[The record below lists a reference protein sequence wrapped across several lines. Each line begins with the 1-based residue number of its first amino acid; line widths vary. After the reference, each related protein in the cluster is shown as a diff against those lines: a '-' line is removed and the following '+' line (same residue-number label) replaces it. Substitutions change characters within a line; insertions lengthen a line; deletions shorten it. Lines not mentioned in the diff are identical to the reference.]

1 MGVNVSMQQGNWN
14 FLNFGTKFADNLERF
29 KDRKLTADIQ
39 ASKNFLRNKEVNNQ
53 IERTNL
59 TRIRDQNT
67 HDYQDNLV
75 NNAQQRINLE
85 DRKVQMDEEH
95 HPLRMLQTQA
105 KTGLLTGQTN
115 LTEAQTDRLIKMT
128 PLLMEQTEAKT
139 GLTRTQA
146 EDIQATRDSR
156 IAQTESQA
164 LLNGARSEDI
174 VATRESRIDNTIAN
188 TNLTEAKIDRME
200 TLTPLEAKTLKESIK
215 LSKTKRKEAGIDYK
229 IKKKQYSWIDD
240 EMEKKHE
247 NIDSTIEHRTDQID
261 VQNHQINTGYQMHDE
276 KLQFQKEKEIQKQT
290 AQAKAGV
297 MALNSYEDVNGR
309 FAEMSRDKSGKL
321 EADYWFFD
329 QGEFL
334 RNNDSYLD
342 HMKTQEFAI
351 GELSKYDKDN
361 PYLSNLAKDL
371 MSIKETINDP
381 SRVDV
386 APTTPHLWGK
396 KGDQLNKINKLLTVM
411 GYGE

>member
-1 MGVNVSMQQGNWN
+1 
-14 FLNFGTKFADNLERF
+14 
-29 KDRKLTADIQ
+29 
-39 ASKNFLRNKEVNNQ
+39 
-53 IERTNL
+53 
-59 TRIRDQNT
+59 
-67 HDYQDNLV
+67 
-75 NNAQQRINLE
+75 
-85 DRKVQMDEEH
+85 MDEEH

-105 KTGLLTGQTN
+105 KTGLLSGQTH
-115 LTEAQTDRLIKMT
+115 LTAAQTDTAIKML
-128 PLLMEQTEAKT
+128 PLLMDAKKAGTE
-139 GLTRTQA
+139 LTRTQA
-146 EDIQATRDSR
+146 EDILETRESR

-164 LLNGARSEDI
+164 LLNGVRAED
-174 VATRESRIDNTIAN
+174 VEATRKSRIDNTIAN
-188 TNLTEAKIDRME
+188 TEYTEGQLDRMKALQPHEIAAFKEAK
-200 TLTPLEAKTLKESIK
+200 K

-229 IKKKQYSWIDD
+229 IKKKQYKWIDD

-247 NIDSTIEHRTDQID
+247 NVDSQIQHRTDQID

-276 KLQFQKEKEIQKQT
+276 NLQFQKDKEIQKQT
-290 AQAKAGV
+290 AQAQAGV

-309 FAEMSRDKSGKL
+309 FAEMTRDKSGKL

-334 RNNDSYLD
+334 RNNETYLD

-361 PYLSNLAKDL
+361 PYLSSLAKDL

-381 SRVDV
+381 NRVDI

-396 KGDQLNKINKLLTVM
+396 KGEQLNKINKLLGVM
-411 GYGE
+411 GYGDGGSTNSKEDWFDPRHYPAGTTREQALRMRSSRMGE